1 MKRKFS
7 LLITAAPLAAAL
19 AAAGYGASAATP
31 PNSNG
36 YGTPPT
42 AKSAAA
48 TGRAM
53 VSAARSP
60 LGRIL
65 VDARGRTLYLF
76 QKDRGTASTCYGAC
90 ASIWPPL
97 TTKGKP
103 LAGPGVLAS
112 RLGTTMRKDGKV
124 EVTYNRH
131 PLYYY
136 AGDTKRGQTAGQ
148 GLDQF
153 GAEWY
158 VLSAAGQKVEHR

>member
-1 MKRKFS
+1 MKRNFS
-7 LLITAAPLAAAL
+7 LFVTAGASLAAAV
-19 AAAGYGASAATP
+19 AAVAYGGSATTA
-31 PNSNG
+31 PNSTASG
-36 YGTPPT
+36 GTT
-42 AKSAAA
+42 RVA
-48 TGRAM
+48 
-53 VSAARSP
+53 VARSP

-65 VDARGRTLYLF
+65 VDASGRTLYLF

-90 ASIWPPL
+90 AGIWPPL

-112 RLGTTMRKDGKV
+112 RLGTTRRKDGKV

-136 AGDTKRGQTAGQ
+136 VGDAKRGDTTGQ

-158 VLSAAGQKVEHR
+158 VLSPAGTRIDRS